1 MAKPVSLLG
10 AVKATK
16 PGVPVPVPAE
26 APGDGGPVKHVMV
39 RLNPAAHDVLRK
51 LSYTQ
56 RRPQNALL
64 IEALNDLFIKHGE
77 PPLAG

>member
-10 AVKATK
+10 AVKAAK
-16 PGVPVPVPAE
+16 PAASTPAP
-26 APGDGGPVKHVMV
+26 AAAAADARPVKHVMV
-39 RLNPAAHDVLRK
+39 RLNPAAHDLLRK
-51 LSYTQ
+51 LSYVQ

-64 IEALNDLFIKHGE
+64 IEALNDLFVKNGE